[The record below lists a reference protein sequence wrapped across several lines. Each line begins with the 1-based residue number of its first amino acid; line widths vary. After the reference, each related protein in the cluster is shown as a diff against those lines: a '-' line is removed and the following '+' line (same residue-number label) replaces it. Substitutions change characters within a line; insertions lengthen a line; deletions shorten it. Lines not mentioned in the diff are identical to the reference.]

1 MLEILHFCYHTGQI
15 IFIREDMDAQLSS
28 SNRCASQP
36 AGIKAIGM
44 WVAAKYRSMLHEDIC
59 CYLYLTQVYINDI
72 FAGRQQTVRLSGK
85 HLCNGFLPK
94 IKEKK

>member
-1 MLEILHFCYHTGQI
+1 
-15 IFIREDMDAQLSS
+15 MDAQLSS

-59 CYLYLTQVYINDI
+59 CYLYPTQVYINDI